1 MFTKIKK
8 ILQKISITALI
19 TLLVLVIIGFG
30 YEQISRQIIKNKYP
44 AKGEMVDLGNG
55 RKMQIDCRGDIKN
68 GNLTV
73 VLESGFD
80 YYGSL
85 SWDKVQDEIA
95 KDTKICSYSRAG
107 IMWSDPDTQ
116 EYNATNIASDLN
128 LLLQKANITTPIIMA
143 GHSLGGPFIMKY
155 IQLFPN
161 QVKGAVFVDTS
172 HPDEISKGKILSKEL
187 DLDTTVPQ
195 DPPLWLLNFASEVG
209 ILRLFKVEQNAKD
222 LLPEPL
228 ASIGDAYTPQSVV
241 TVLKGASNIENI
253 IIESGNFRTLG
264 NIPIINLVSAKV
276 IEATDQELED
286 GKWTREKFDNFIK
299 KNQELKDSL
308 NAERNT
314 WSTNSKSY
322 NVTDAEHF
330 IHLDNPEIVIK
341 SIKEVLESVQ
351 TGKTLK

>member
-8 ILQKISITALI
+8 ILQKIMTSI
-19 TLLVLVIIGFG
+19 LVIVLILVIVGFS

-44 AKGEMVDLGNG
+44 VKGELVDLGNG
-55 RKMQIDCRGDIKN
+55 RKMQIDCRGITKN

-73 VLESGFD
+73 ILESGFD

-85 SWDKVQDEIA
+85 SWDKVQNEIA
-95 KDTKICSYSRAG
+95 KNTKVCSYSRAG
-107 IMWSDPDTQ
+107 IMWSDPDTR
-116 EYNATNIASDLN
+116 EYNAINIASDLN

-161 QVKGAVFVDTS
+161 QVKGVVFVDTS
-172 HPDEISKGKILSKEL
+172 HPDEINRGKILSKEL
-187 DLDTTVPQ
+187 GLDTAVAE
-195 DPPLWLLNFASEVG
+195 DPPLWLLNFASEIGV
-209 ILRLFKVEQNAKD
+209 LRLFRVEQNAKD
-222 LLPEPL
+222 LLQEPL
-228 ASIGDAYTPQSVV
+228 ASIGDAYTPQSVLA
-241 TVLKGASNIENI
+241 VLKGASNIEKI

-264 NIPIINLVSAKV
+264 NIPVINLVSAKV
-276 IEATDQELED
+276 IEATDQELKD
-286 GKWTREKFDNFIK
+286 GKWTREKFDNFMK
-299 KNQELKDSL
+299 KNQDLKDSL

-322 NVTDAEHF
+322 NVTNAEHF

-341 SIKEVLESVQ
+341 SINEVLESAQ
-351 TGKTLK
+351 TGKTLN